1 MEMEKKVL
9 FQRMKG
15 LLALVLAFTMMFG
28 TGMMVLADEA
38 KIDFE
43 KINVGDNIPGGT
55 TLFHSYRHSGDIV
68 VYIYDDKNEDKIE
81 EDFKKQTKPPFPRP
95 QYCVKTLENSV
106 LHGGDVSVTL
116 PDRYTYSVKEAKDK
130 NTFWMVRYPLK
141 SNEEVQPVQPVQ
153 PVASHEHS
161 FQWGETLQATL
172 ESDGLMQHRC
182 ECGAVDDE
190 YPISASLVYFHE
202 YCAAIQNAP
211 QNAVV
216 EWNSD
221 PFRCYTRRMMEELA
235 KRPDVSLKTTFTD
248 TDGSRKSFTIPA
260 GQAPADSELFYGF
273 TYLGNLYGWN

>member
-1 MEMEKKVL
+1 MLNCYIRKLYSIGGEMEKKVL
-9 FQRMKG
+9 FQRIKG

-38 KIDFE
+38 KIDFK
-43 KINVGDNIPGGT
+43 KINVGDNIHGGT
-55 TLFHSYRHSGDIV
+55 TLYHTYRDSGDIV
-68 VYIYDDKNEDKIE
+68 VYIYDDINDAINGASSV
-81 EDFKKQTKPPFPRP
+81 QTLKAE
-95 QYCVKTLENSV
+95 VGLG
-106 LHGGDVSVTL
+106 GGDVSVTL
-116 PDRYTYSVKEAKDK
+116 PDGYTYSVVNEAPSRD
-130 NTFWMVRYPLK
+130 TFWMVRYPLK
-141 SNEEVQPVQPVQ
+141 SNEEVQPVQSA
-153 PVASHEHS
+153 ASHEHS
-161 FQWGETLQATL
+161 FQWVETLEATL

-190 YPISASLVYFHE
+190 YRISASLVYFHE